1 MPDVGKDGKRKGDL
15 HPRDARRIDTAP
27 LRATPAAKPHRKAPK
42 LFGYAYEEQ
51 WPVYRNGRYAWNW
64 RPTVRWFA
72 TERQRD
78 QAFAAAVHKS
88 QNSTFERCFEK
99 VRRESRD
106 AVGADHE

>member
-51 WPVYRNGRYAWNW
+51 LPKRALRMEL
-64 RPTVRWFA
+64 A
-72 TERQRD
+72 TYGAMVCDRAPERSSLRCGG
-78 QAFAAAVHKS
+78 S
-88 QNSTFERCFEK
+88 QVAKFDF
-99 VRRESRD
+99 
-106 AVGADHE
+106 